1 MLISFEGI
9 IKKLSKETAPYT
21 TIVFF
26 TPVSIMERGMMQEAM
41 PNINNLFVGKTEERY
56 NNIKLS
62 AANIPPLAML
72 LDFIKSTP
80 KLLCLAAGNKI
91 SA

>member
-9 IKKLSKETAPYT
+9 INKLSKETALYT

-26 TPVSIMERGMMQEAM
+26 IPVVIMERGIMQEAM

-56 NNIKLS
+56 SNIKLS
-62 AANIPPLAML
+62 AANIPPLAMW
-72 LDFIKSTP
+72 LDFIRI
-80 KLLCLAAGNKI
+80 I
-91 SA
+91 S